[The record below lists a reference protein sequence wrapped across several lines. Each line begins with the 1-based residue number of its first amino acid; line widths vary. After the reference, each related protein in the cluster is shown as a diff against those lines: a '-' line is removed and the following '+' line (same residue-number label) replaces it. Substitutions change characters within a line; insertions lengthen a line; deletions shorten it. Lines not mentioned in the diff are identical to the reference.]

1 VIPKTR
7 TKAKEPRPITTTA
20 IAQSGMPPTSSG
32 AAAGAG
38 SGLATTWK
46 EKLESVYV
54 RFFVLGTIQTTTK
67 TESSLERH
75 LINLPLQILATLKK
89 KRLPATYSI

>member
-1 VIPKTR
+1 MLNGTTPKIQLPKFNTENEDPKIIVGFPLTTVIPKTR

-38 SGLATTWK
+38 SGLATT
-46 EKLESVYV
+46 
-54 RFFVLGTIQTTTK
+54 
-67 TESSLERH
+67 
-75 LINLPLQILATLKK
+75 
-89 KRLPATYSI
+89 